1 MQIRLGN
8 RQDEA
13 AISKLVFDVMREF
26 GLEPKP
32 DGAEADLKNIEQ
44 NYFARDG
51 VFLVV
56 EMDKEIVGIAG
67 ARRNT
72 DNELE
77 LVRLAVGKS
86 HRGHGFARELM
97 RTVVNF
103 AKDMGYQRVE
113 VEPARQYPG
122 GDRALMAWGFT
133 SDDEED
139 AQPVWYFDTRLVD
152 FEARACFITPGAGKP
167 H

>member
-8 RQDEA
+8 RQDEPN
-13 AISKLVFDVMREF
+13 ITTLVFEVMREF
-26 GLEPKP
+26 NLEPKP
-32 DGAEADLKNIEQ
+32 EGAESDLKNIEQ

-56 EMDKEIVGIAG
+56 EEDKEIVGIAG
-67 ARRNT
+67 ARRNS

-77 LVRLAVGKS
+77 LVRLAVGKKC
-86 HRGHGFARELM
+86 RGKGYARELM
-97 RTVVNF
+97 KTVVNF
-103 AKDMGYQRVE
+103 AKDMGYQRIE

-152 FEARACFITPGAGKP
+152 FEARACFITPGLGKP